1 MENPIS
7 EDEKKIKIESNE
19 NENNSLD
26 NNKENNEKNNKY
38 KVLNEKIID
47 IINKINENFDFKTYE
62 KEKFNSIEKVINN
75 HIILFINYIVFS
87 HIRLIFNR

>member
-62 KEKFNSIEKVINN
+62 KEKFNSIEKVINYN
-75 HIILFINYIVFS
+75 IILFINYIVFS

>member
-7 EDEKKIKIESNE
+7 EDEKKVKIESNE

-62 KEKFNSIEKVINN
+62 KEKFNSIEKVINY